1 MALLVGFSVY
11 LRSAEEG
18 SVEESGARRSMVS
31 ATALAWDAGLFV
43 RLRADLQQAR
53 RRGVRRVPLS

>member
-31 ATALAWDAGLFV
+31 PTALVPDAGLFV
-43 RLRADLQQAR
+43 RLRADLQQAG
-53 RRGVRRVPLS
+53 RRGVRWVPLS